1 MAHALSRFEDERGR
15 GTWSEVPSNGQ
26 QPPTL
31 GGPIVD
37 SANLILAENKLLRIF
52 DQR

>member
-1 MAHALSRFEDERGR
+1 MK
-15 GTWSEVPSNGQ
+15 WSSQSNGQ

-52 DQR
+52 DPL